1 MMSRFKQSKFR
12 GARMQERC
20 VLTVRVDIRMRV
32 SAGEIVSTS
41 PYFFTYTG
49 RPSRPKT
56 GNQFTGGDNGG
67 FSQPQALS

>member
-41 PYFFTYTG
+41 PYFFTCVVEAFPPE
-49 RPSRPKT
+49 RLNPI
-56 GNQFTGGDNGG
+56 TGGTT
-67 FSQPQALS
+67 